1 MKFSLF
7 ILSFTAI
14 CLSRIL
20 SAEPTLSYPPAD
32 FVIKDLNQ
40 PSNLQSAGTLVDFD
54 DVNDKNKRFQPTS
67 SLYTCVGTPGEVCVV
82 NILLEDANGIQS
94 LSLKTSELVSCNA
107 KVPIELVRND
117 GKPLT
122 DTIGTRLCPAQLRFQ
137 LPKDCNFITGSY
149 AVEVNQCV
157 IRQTVLILTKA
168 AEVTP

>member
-1 MKFSLF
+1 MKLSLSILAFS
-7 ILSFTAI
+7 AI
-14 CLSRIL
+14 CLSRVL
-20 SAEPTLSYPPAD
+20 VAEPALCYPPAD

-40 PSNLQSAGTLVDFD
+40 PSNLRATGTLVDFD
-54 DVNDKNKRFQPTS
+54 DTSDKNSRFQPTS